1 MHDLAS
7 NAARAPRAQAR
18 CCTTRARCSTAR
30 TRARTRCC
38 AASRALPEAVRTCLA
53 AAGAEL
59 APARQAALLKA
70 RRFSTAPRT
79 PAALQPV
86 P

>member
-1 MHDLAS
+1 VLRGIAG
-7 NAARAPRAQAR
+7 
-18 CCTTRARCSTAR
+18 
-30 TRARTRCC
+30 
-38 AASRALPEAVRTCLA
+38 ALPEAVRTCLA